1 LLGWGCGC
9 GCGRCDGVYKIVLA
23 ACVRPLLVQVAHT
36 TLQLRVDDVTGV
48 TSLTLTVVVSGQSS
62 NTVTVAVT
70 PPALT
75 ALRLY
80 DTATLVRATSLAS
93 STSRGAHLL
102 LLALPGAGP
111 ECCVPSP
118 FSFHVSLPSATQPAS
133 IQANDNC
140 ALVVGDVNVNTTL
153 EVDGSNLGYNTSF
166 FSMALTDVDNVYVAA
181 GTSSPVC
188 QYV

>member
-1 LLGWGCGC
+1 M
-9 GCGRCDGVYKIVLA
+9 
-23 ACVRPLLVQVAHT
+23 QVAHT

-111 ECCVPSP
+111 ECCVPPPPTP
-118 FSFHVSLPSATQPAS
+118 FPFHISLPSATQPAS
-133 IQANDNC
+133 IQANDSC

-166 FSMALTDVDNVYVAA
+166 FSMALTDVNNVYVAA
-181 GTSSPVC
+181 GTSTPVC
-188 QYV
+188 VKPEPVCFSSC